1 MKNNIKDF
9 FSDYK
14 VDLKEKIHLQ
24 SEVTEKTVLQHGDP
38 DLRNLLDK
46 ILDEIVLDS
55 SEFRGKENLELFL
68 KAVNSGKKGLI
79 LAEHYSNFDY
89 PILLNLMKKSGDAGA
104 ELEKRCIAI
113 AGMKLNQDNPY
124 VAACAAGY
132 DRIYIYPSRTLKAI
146 EDPEEQMREIK
157 RSKGINLASMRAL
170 ENAKKNGK
178 VIVVY
183 PSGTR
188 YRPGKPETKKGVK
201 EIASYIKM
209 SDVMLLVSVNGNCLR
224 ISDSGNMQED
234 EICKDRIILTASPI
248 INCAEFRSEV
258 NEQNK
263 DLDTK
268 AKKQAVVDRVMEILD
283 EMHEKNEVGRL

>member
-283 EMHEKNEVGRL
+283 EMHEENEVGRL